1 MRHTRSQLPGRS
13 LRRGPATLFSKSFIS
28 DTLCGNIFWQTYM
41 LTRALARMPSHTNK
55 FASERAQTHHNKH
68 THTHTDTRTHT
79 HTLTVTRRH
88 FGDMLSVCHGTGVR
102 VCIVV
107 HVCMCA
113 RVYLNAGVFGAR
125 ACEYAFKCAG
135 ADALACLCMCVCM
148 NLCVRVCVWGAVGM
162 CAWMCP
168 CV

>member
-1 MRHTRSQLPGRS
+1 
-13 LRRGPATLFSKSFIS
+13 
-28 DTLCGNIFWQTYM
+28 
-41 LTRALARMPSHTNK
+41 
-55 FASERAQTHHNKH
+55 
-68 THTHTDTRTHT
+68 
-79 HTLTVTRRH
+79 
-88 FGDMLSVCHGTGVR
+88 MLSVCHGTGVR

-135 ADALACLCMCVCM
+135 ADALACLCMCVRM
-148 NLCVRVCVWGAVGM
+148 NLCVRVCVWGDVGM